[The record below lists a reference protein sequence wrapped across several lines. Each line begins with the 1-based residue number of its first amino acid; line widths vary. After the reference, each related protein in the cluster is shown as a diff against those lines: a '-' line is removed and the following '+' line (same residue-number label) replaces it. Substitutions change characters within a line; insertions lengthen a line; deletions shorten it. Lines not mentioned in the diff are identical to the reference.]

1 MNFNNF
7 IKSEFSRLFENI
19 AFKMEAEKLF
29 IEGIKEDKFF
39 YIDNFEDGISCNLFN
54 KDLEVDVNIKIFN
67 LNINNLLGK
76 AKLFN
81 TNVILQKNQ
90 KKYNLLFL
98 VNKPVVKEPVKNT
111 TVEESII
118 SDPINF
124 INKLKGMFGGV
135 LYKVE
140 YSNLN
145 GGKIYSEKELDKIIM
160 KDNERKKKSKKK
172 SKKKKISQKDLNK
185 IISNKCE
192 NFDNIYKNTNIIRIN
207 IFDIPEFKLVQN
219 IFHIYYLILFNYI
232 LPNIYINY
240 KNINKIEKIDIDFNS
255 LINKNIVLK
264 DSLDTIFFFTKNEN
278 LYNEILDIRNYLDKI
293 PYQIDDIEIILF

>member
-160 KDNERKKKSKKK
+160 KDNERKKK
-172 SKKKKISQKDLNK
+172 KKKKTKK
-185 IISNKCE
+185 K
-192 NFDNIYKNTNIIRIN
+192 KN
-207 IFDIPEFKLVQN
+207 
-219 IFHIYYLILFNYI
+219 
-232 LPNIYINY
+232 
-240 KNINKIEKIDIDFNS
+240 
-255 LINKNIVLK
+255 
-264 DSLDTIFFFTKNEN
+264 FTKGS
-278 LYNEILDIRNYLDKI
+278 K
-293 PYQIDDIEIILF
+293 

>member
-1 MNFNNF
+1 
-7 IKSEFSRLFENI
+7 
-19 AFKMEAEKLF
+19 MEAEKLF

-54 KDLEVDVNIKIFN
+54 KDLEVDVNMKIFN
-67 LNINNLLGK
+67 SNINNLLDK

-81 TNVILQKNQ
+81 TNVILQKDQ

-98 VNKPVVKEPVKNT
+98 VKKPIIKEPVKNT

-118 SDPINF
+118 NNPINF
-124 INKLKGMFGGV
+124 INKLKGMFGEV

-145 GGKIYSEKELDKIIM
+145 GGKIYTEKELKKIIM
-160 KDNERKKKSKKK
+160 KDNKRKENSEKKKN
-172 SKKKKISQKDLNK
+172 KISQKDLNK
-185 IISNKCE
+185 IISNRCE

-207 IFDIPEFKLVQN
+207 IFDIPELKLVQN

-255 LINKNIVLK
+255 LINKNKVLK
-264 DSLDTIFFFTKNEN
+264 DSLETIFFITKNKN
-278 LYNEILDIRNYLDKI
+278 LYNEILDINNYLNKI
-293 PYQIDDIEIILF
+293 PYQIDNIEIILF